1 MTEIEPVQDGVYWSK
16 RLLTEWVGAMLVTE
30 AGEVQPLVYATAQ
43 LAALLKMTKEQLAQ
57 AYGQDYYQWIALEDR
72 DNVRQELAIQ
82 LGSQRHFGLEYR
94 LKRTDGSY
102 VWISDQGTLVEERDG
117 RLVYIRLLIEVT
129 KRRQQHEV
137 LLRRAQMDPLTEL
150 YNRGSIEAEI
160 DRYLRHCA
168 GRSLS
173 ALFILDMDNFK
184 RVNDLYGHQ
193 AGDRVL
199 VDLAYVLQSSFRSG
213 DIVGR
218 LGGDEFLVLMKAV
231 RDREVVVRK
240 ACQLCRI
247 VKEQFDG
254 VYERAGLSASIG
266 IVLIGQ
272 CAEIGFDEAYRA
284 ADRALYGAKLKGKNG
299 WWMCEAQGGKQGMR
313 C

>member
-1 MTEIEPVQDGVYWSK
+1 MTETEPVLDGMYWSK
-16 RLLTEWVGAMLVTE
+16 RLLEEWVGAMLVTE
-30 AGEVQPLVYATAQ
+30 AGQVQTLVYATSQ
-43 LAALLKMTKEQLAQ
+43 MAALLKLTNDELVQ
-57 AYGQDYYQWIALEDR
+57 AYGQDYSQWIAHEDR
-72 DNVRQELAIQ
+72 DNVQQQLAAQ
-82 LGSQRHFGLEYR
+82 LSSQRHFGLEYR
-94 LKRTDGSY
+94 LQRTDGSL
-102 VWISDQGTLVEERDG
+102 VWISDQGTLVKEQDG
-117 RLVYIRLLIEVT
+117 RQVYIRLLIEAT

-160 DRYLRHCA
+160 DRYLKQCA

-199 VDLAYVLQSSFRSG
+199 VDLAYVLQNSFRSG

-254 VYERAGLSASIG
+254 IYEKADLSVSIG

-272 CAEIGFDEAYRA
+272 CAELGFAEAYRA
-284 ADRALYGAKLKGKNG
+284 ADQALYGAKLQGKNG
-299 WWMCEAQGGKQGMR
+299 WWMCEAQGGSHGLR
-313 C
+313 R